1 MAAAQG
7 NQYASRAAVFR
18 AAITRALE
26 EKSRVA
32 QVQALDQIAADMIDA
47 ALDKEASPLA
57 RLPIWKELADRL
69 DGKPK
74 QQTEVTGADGAPLVT
89 SIAVEF
95 ARASAGKG

>member
-1 MAAAQG
+1 MGAPLG
-7 NQYASRAAVFR
+7 NQNGARAAVFR

-32 QVQALDQIAADMIDA
+32 QVQALDRIAADMIDA
-47 ALDKEASPLA
+47 ALDTSTPPLE

-95 ARASAGKG
+95 ARASKG

>member
-47 ALDKEASPLA
+47 ALDREKSPLE

-95 ARASAGKG
+95 ARASKG